1 MRARRAQGK
10 LDDMCA
16 RYSAKTPMDAIL
28 GALGIPFGDTP
39 AARTEVRP
47 TEDAP
52 IITATDAP
60 RVELVHWGLF
70 GEQKEG
76 GKKRAPLIN
85 VRVESL
91 DTRPQFTRL
100 FASQRCIALAD
111 GFYEWMPGETPKAKK
126 RPFRIRASDGG
137 PIAIAGLYAG
147 GVGTPRSF
155 ALLTTEANEVVSPIH
170 DRMPVIIPI
179 ARLREFLTTREVTP
193 AVLRSLLGPA
203 ARDALVAEPFTFEAR
218 EPAPGTPRK
227 SAEEIAQLALFG
239 GKD

>member
-1 MRARRAQGK
+1 MRARGARGK
-10 LDDMCA
+10 LAVMCA

-28 GALGIPFGDTP
+28 GALGIPFGETP
-39 AARTEVRP
+39 PQGARAEVRP

-52 IITATDAP
+52 IIAATDAP

-91 DTRPQFTRL
+91 DTRPQFTRI
-100 FASQRCIALAD
+100 FATQRCVALSD

-126 RPFRIRASDGG
+126 RPFLIRAKDGG
-137 PIAIAGLYAG
+137 PIAIAGVYAG

-155 ALLTTEANEVVSPIH
+155 ALLTTEANETVSPIH

-179 ARLREFLTTREVTP
+179 ARLREWMTTREVTP
-193 AVLRSLLGPA
+193 AVLRALLAPA
-203 ARDALVAEPFTFEAR
+203 APDALVAEPFTFE
-218 EPAPGTPRK
+218 PPKGTERK
-227 SAEEIAQLALFG
+227 STEEIAQLALFG